1 MVTPAFPS
9 KACGHVAAFKK
20 LSGASFIQGFLL
32 TAAPDLLRPFLLLP
46 VILLSETKLGDRM
59 RSYAPLSLR
68 DEKKTLRSASST
80 SNQARTVAQVVCS
93 GGQIGVPSVQTA
105 DRTSQPYFHAVSGSC
120 RRSLPGR
127 LHFSSINSLHGLS
140 TR

>member
-1 MVTPAFPS
+1 MW
-9 KACGHVAAFKK
+9 ACSCLQKTFWCFFYPGIFANCSTRSPQA
-20 LSGASFIQGFLL
+20 
-32 TAAPDLLRPFLLLP
+32 FLLLP

-120 RRSLPGR
+120 RRSLPRR